1 MHSTSLFHGDAEN
14 AHIHAVYLTT
24 TNLERDLQKVS
35 CLCMIGFFM
44 RIKFKKRFTKPL
56 GIRVNID

>member
-1 MHSTSLFHGDAEN
+1 MHSTSLFHGNEEN
-14 AHIHAVYLTT
+14 EHIHGVYLTT

-44 RIKFKKRFTKPL
+44 RIKFKKKVHKTT
-56 GIRVNID
+56 